1 MQAQVNG
8 AMVDDLV
15 NHKTNAVRFR
25 GKIGVY
31 SLVANTDGT
40 TVSVNRAPREYPG
53 VYL

>member
-1 MQAQVNG
+1 MQPQVNG

-15 NHKTNAVRFR
+15 NHKTNAVRFH

-40 TVSVNRAPREYPG
+40 TVSVNSAPREYPG
-53 VYL
+53 VYP